1 MENVVL
7 IGCTKELKNRI
18 KISQGMKNYLN
29 NNPEAKKKRIKQIK
43 NINQENRVQKIKD
56 YYNNLTKEE
65 RTMRMKKLF
74 KKIRCIETQQVF
86 NSINE
91 AAQWCGVSSSSISHC
106 LREDQKTAGK
116 HPITKIRLHW
126 EYV

>member
-1 MENVVL
+1 MVL

-91 AAQWCGVSSSSISHC
+91 AAQ
-106 LREDQKTAGK
+106 
-116 HPITKIRLHW
+116 
-126 EYV
+126 